1 MLLILKA
8 IFTPIFMGV
17 TRQVIIRRVTVASI
31 VEEFCIL
38 NNLMTKFS
46 SSVFSVNI
54 YRYIRGLLHLYV
66 TRS

>member
-1 MLLILKA
+1 MLLILKV

-17 TRQVIIRRVTVASI
+17 TKEVIIRQVTVASI

-38 NNLMTKFS
+38 NNLITKCT

-54 YRYIRGLLHLYV
+54 
-66 TRS
+66 